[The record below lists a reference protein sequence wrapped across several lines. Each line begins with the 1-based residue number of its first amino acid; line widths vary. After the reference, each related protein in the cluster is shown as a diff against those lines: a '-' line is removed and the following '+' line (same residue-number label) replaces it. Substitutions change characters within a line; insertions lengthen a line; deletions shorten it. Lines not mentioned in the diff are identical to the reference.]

1 MNDPSTITDPR
12 AYLASLETFGI
23 KLGLSTIAALT
34 AALGHPERAFQ
45 PVHIAGT
52 NGKGSVAA
60 MAAAALTAAG
70 RRTGRYTSPHLVDLE
85 ERIVIDGAPVG
96 TAALDAAILRVR
108 AAAEELRAADVLD
121 VHPTF
126 FEATTAAAFDLFR
139 RAGVEV
145 GVLEV
150 GLGGRYDATNVV
162 LPVVTAITSIALDH
176 ERHLGYTLRAI
187 AFEKAGIVKPG
198 VPLVVGALPEEAREV
213 VAAAC
218 QERRAPL
225 IEAASGCEVRA
236 RRQQGLSLLDVTTPR
251 TAYRGVR
258 LALRGAHQVGN
269 AVVAIRLLETLADRG
284 LTIPA
289 AAVQDG
295 LEQVRWPARLELVA
309 DRHGRQLLVDGAHNP
324 AGAAALA
331 QYIRE
336 EWPGGL
342 PVVFGAMR
350 DKDLAGMLRA
360 LAPVARP
367 LIVTTAPGSRAAE
380 AGALA
385 RIAESA
391 GLTPPHITPAP
402 TDALEHGWAEG
413 PLVVVA
419 GSLFLAGDVLASIA
433 RA

>member
-1 MNDPSTITDPR
+1 VNDPSAITDPR

-23 KLGLSTIAALT
+23 KLGLSTIGALA
-34 AALGHPERAFQ
+34 AALGHPERQFR
-45 PVHIAGT
+45 PIVIAGT

-60 MAAAALTAAG
+60 MAAEALTAAG
-70 RRTGRYTSPHLVDLE
+70 LRTGRYTSPHLVHLE
-85 ERIVIDGAPVG
+85 ERVVIDGQPVAP
-96 TAALDAAILRVR
+96 AALDDAILRVR
-108 AAAEELRAADVLD
+108 AAAEELRATEVLD

-126 FEATTAAAFDLFR
+126 FEATTAAAFELFQ

-162 LPVVTAITSIALDH
+162 MPAATAITSIALDH
-176 ERHLGYTLRAI
+176 ERHLGYTLPAI

-198 VPLVVGALPEEAREV
+198 VPLVLGPLADEARDV
-213 VAAAC
+213 VVAAC
-218 QERRAPL
+218 QERGAPL
-225 IEAASGCEVRA
+225 VEAFGGCELRT
-236 RRQQGLSLLDVTTPR
+236 RRQDGLSILDVTTPR
-251 TAYRGVR
+251 DTYRGVR
-258 LALRGAHQVGN
+258 LALRGDHQVGN
-269 AVVAIRLLETLADRG
+269 AVIAIRLLETLAGAG
-284 LTIPA
+284 LTVPA
-289 AAVQDG
+289 AAIRRG
-295 LEQVRWPARLELVA
+295 LEEVRWPARLELVT
-309 DRHGRQLLVDGAHNP
+309 DRLERQLLIDGAHNP

-336 EWPGGL
+336 EWPAGL

-360 LAPVARP
+360 LSPIARP
-367 LIVTTAPGSRAAE
+367 LIVTAAPGARAAA

-391 GLTPPHITPAP
+391 GLPTPVVAPAL
-402 TDALEHGWAEG
+402 TDALARGWADG
-413 PLVVVA
+413 RLVVVA
-419 GSLFLAGDVLASIA
+419 GSLFLAGAALAAID